1 MNAELIWLCGG
12 LGPRCPDLFFLLS
25 SHRSHPAKV
34 RPGLFFFFRRRSAQQ
49 QLGALRVGATYYY
62 FLINWAVPEM
72 VGHLHLQ
79 SMDDSLK
86 GKNREGL
93 LDSPDSGLPPSPS
106 PPFCSLSP
114 GLIESRSGSCAT
126 PVENH
131 HGFYKREGREGKL
144 VRLRHFSE
152 FNVQYENNFA

>member
-1 MNAELIWLCGG
+1 M
-12 LGPRCPDLFFLLS
+12 GPKCWIHITVWSFLFTVSGHIPWLFFLLS
-25 SHRSHPAKV
+25 SYRSLLEKV
-34 RPGLFFFFRRRSAQQ
+34 RAGLFPFDAGARSSSERFEKRACRCDFVWGCFF
-49 QLGALRVGATYYY
+49 Y
-62 FLINWAVPEM
+62 IIWAVPEM

-114 GLIESRSGSCAT
+114 GLIESRSGSCTT
-126 PVENH
+126 PVESH
-131 HGFYKREGREGKL
+131 HGFYKREGRDGKL
-144 VRLRHFSE
+144 VRSIS
-152 FNVQYENNFA
+152 